1 LKIKNKNAIVEEL
14 KTFENIASEEKMLLI
29 VNISNM
35 INIILIFSL
44 ILFKNIYR
52 VFILFFNVY
61 WNKVIMFQERKGDHH
76 IPYCDRLTN

>member
-1 LKIKNKNAIVEEL
+1 MQEL
-14 KTFENIASEEKMLLI
+14 KTFENIASKEKMLLI

-52 VFILFFNVY
+52 VFILFFNF
-61 WNKVIMFQERKGDHH
+61 KEIK
-76 IPYCDRLTN
+76 

>member
-61 WNKVIMFQERKGDHH
+61 
-76 IPYCDRLTN
+76 

>member
-1 LKIKNKNAIVEEL
+1 MKIKNKNAIVEEL

-52 VFILFFNVY
+52 VFILFFNF
-61 WNKVIMFQERKGDHH
+61 KEIK
-76 IPYCDRLTN
+76 